1 VTSRGTGDTVPVV
14 LASASPRR
22 AELLAMLGIDFERI
36 PADIRELRLDGETPE
51 EYVDRL
57 ARDKALHVAR
67 HRPDAL
73 VVGGDTVVVCG
84 GSVLEKPSG
93 PKEALR
99 MLSSLSGTRHRVL
112 SGVAAVAYGVAASR
126 VAVADV
132 TMRQLDTASIEAYVA
147 TGESLDK
154 AGGYGIQGVGAIF
167 VERVEGDYFAVVGL
181 SVAAFV
187 EILPEVG
194 LEYRIG
200 SIARLGTPSGGD
212 L

>member
-1 VTSRGTGDTVPVV
+1 
-14 LASASPRR
+14 
-22 AELLAMLGIDFERI
+22 MLGIEFERI
-36 PADIRELRLDGETPE
+36 PADIEEVRKEGETPE
-51 EYVDRL
+51 EYVVRL
-57 ARDKALHVAR
+57 AREKALHVAR
-67 HRPDAL
+67 RRPDAL

-93 PKEALR
+93 RKEALR

-112 SGVAAVAYGVAASR
+112 SGVVAVAEGVTASR
-126 VAVADV
+126 VAVAYV
-132 TMRQLDTASIEAYVA
+132 TMRQLDKASIEAYVA

-187 EILPEVG
+187 EILQEVG

-200 SIARLGTPSGGD
+200 SIARLGTPSGGTP
-212 L
+212 

>member
-1 VTSRGTGDTVPVV
+1 
-14 LASASPRR
+14 
-22 AELLAMLGIDFERI
+22 MLGIDFERI

-67 HRPDAL
+67 RRPDAL

-93 PKEALR
+93 QKEALR

-112 SGVAAVAYGVAASR
+112 SGVAAVAEGVAASR

-200 SIARLGTPSGGD
+200 SIARLGTPSGGAP
-212 L
+212 